1 LRECPRCGFKDNS
14 YWRHVP
20 HSLYRD
26 YCHISELETF
36 DQSLA
41 AALVTEKTLVGSGN
55 VLMKDG
61 YIYHLTKAGY
71 VSRIHVSDSVDGIS
85 WEEAD
90 RERTRRPPHPSQRL
104 LIGEVKTA

>member
-1 LRECPRCGFKDNS
+1 MRECPRCGFRDHS

-26 YCHISELETF
+26 YVHISELETF
-36 DQSLA
+36 DPELA
-41 AALVTEKTLVGSGN
+41 AALLEKRD
-55 VLMKDG
+55 LMKDR
-61 YIYHLTKAGY
+61 YIYHLTKARY
-71 VSRIHVSDSVDGIS
+71 VSRIHVSDSRDGVS

-104 LIGEVKTA
+104 LTGEVETA